1 MQPIAWSA
9 LEKFLQ
15 QAIWLLLFFILAPI
29 LGPRPYGQFAIVM
42 VVIGVCESVLA
53 TPAVEALLSMD
64 PLEPNHLRTANL
76 AGFVLAV
83 LAGGMIFLSA
93 PYIGQVFGDAEL
105 ESIFKIMSVLPAT
118 AILTATPIAVLKSHL
133 LFRPL
138 ALRTILSLAMGGVV
152 GIALAFYGA
161 GVWALVVQVLIQ
173 RVAEVVILWWTAH
186 TRFGLGWSNRHFV
199 DLRHCAA
206 NQFFSH
212 GMAFASGQIPRLI
225 VGYILGAFELGLFVF
240 AWRLLDML
248 VWTTIHPAAEVA
260 RVTLRQY
267 KKGKEELE
275 VAFGRLLED
284 SALVAFPI
292 CCGAAAVMP
301 LIFALLLDNRWQP
314 AVFASQLLILCVIPN
329 LVFFMG
335 TSALMAV
342 KRPQD
347 DAKISLAHA
356 LAGSFCVLLA
366 APFGLNAACFV
377 TLIRYLALVPMLQR
391 MLSLRCG
398 ISARSVAAAVG
409 RPLVASL
416 IMGCVVTLS
425 APVIE
430 ERLSHVASLSAL
442 VGIGILIYAILV
454 AIVAPQGASR
464 LIASARRLVLR
475 EGAVPPLK

>member
-1 MQPIAWSA
+1 
-9 LEKFLQ
+9 
-15 QAIWLLLFFILAPI
+15 
-29 LGPRPYGQFAIVM
+29 
-42 VVIGVCESVLA
+42 
-53 TPAVEALLSMD
+53 
-64 PLEPNHLRTANL
+64 
-76 AGFVLAV
+76 
-83 LAGGMIFLSA
+83 
-93 PYIGQVFGDAEL
+93 
-105 ESIFKIMSVLPAT
+105 
-118 AILTATPIAVLKSHL
+118 
-133 LFRPL
+133 
-138 ALRTILSLAMGGVV
+138 
-152 GIALAFYGA
+152 
-161 GVWALVVQVLIQ
+161 
-173 RVAEVVILWWTAH
+173 
-186 TRFGLGWSNRHFV
+186 
-199 DLRHCAA
+199 
-206 NQFFSH
+206 
-212 GMAFASGQIPRLI
+212 
-225 VGYILGAFELGLFVF
+225 
-240 AWRLLDML
+240 
-248 VWTTIHPAAEVA
+248 
-260 RVTLRQY
+260 
-267 KKGKEELE
+267 
-275 VAFGRLLED
+275 
-284 SALVAFPI
+284 
-292 CCGAAAVMP
+292 MP
-301 LIFALLLDNRWQP
+301 LIFAVLLDNRWQP

-377 TLIRYLALVPMLQR
+377 TLIRYLALVPILQR